1 MRSGTEKRCSYN
13 QQIGHP
19 SYWSADNCS
28 IFPRVNIF
36 KIEARSELAGEMVK
50 KLKKKYVMH
59 LCCCCCCFFS
69 YRICLLVLN
78 LQGKLKRKTNNNP
91 LDRFKSYIVFA
102 GRGHQKII
110 EVMMVMKITGQSV
123 KFIGSAYMVC
133 SFSKPLIC
141 GFGRNAHD
149 RVNPN

>member
-1 MRSGTEKRCSYN
+1 M
-13 QQIGHP
+13 I
-19 SYWSADNCS
+19 
-28 IFPRVNIF
+28 
-36 KIEARSELAGEMVK
+36 K
-50 KLKKKYVMH
+50 KLKKKKCH
-59 LCCCCCCFFS
+59 ASLLLLLLFFS

-78 LQGKLKRKTNNNP
+78 LQGKLKRKTNNNS

-123 KFIGSAYMVC
+123 KFIGSTYMVC
-133 SFSKPLIC
+133 SFSKPLIY

>member
-1 MRSGTEKRCSYN
+1 M
-13 QQIGHP
+13 I
-19 SYWSADNCS
+19 
-28 IFPRVNIF
+28 
-36 KIEARSELAGEMVK
+36 K
-50 KLKKKYVMH
+50 KLKKNMSCIFVVVVV
-59 LCCCCCCFFS
+59 FFS

-123 KFIGSAYMVC
+123 KFIGNTYMVC